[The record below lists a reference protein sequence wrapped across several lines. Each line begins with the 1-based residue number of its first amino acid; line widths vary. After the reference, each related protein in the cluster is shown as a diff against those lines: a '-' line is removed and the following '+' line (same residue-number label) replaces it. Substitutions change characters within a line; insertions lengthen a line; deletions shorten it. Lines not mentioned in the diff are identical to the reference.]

1 MVGTLWALKLSTSVI
16 LDTGDLV
23 PHRGIVKDQEIGL
36 GILQNVI
43 QVIHFKIIIL
53 LSSSTMIYF
62 PLGKNQKKFNKLA
75 KSGIDHSMYFCS
87 VLFTLI
93 SRHMNNNSLPSYN
106 LYWKYI
112 ILVEGYFNFPKWFH
126 WIDRFHLQSL
136 NCNLNKL
143 LNLQPSLFANSSCSI
158 HTSVICMISWIHGV

>member
-1 MVGTLWALKLSTSVI
+1 MMGTLWALKLSTSVI

-36 GILQNVI
+36 GILQHVI

-62 PLGKNQKKFNKLA
+62 PLGKNQKKFNKLT

-112 ILVEGYFNFPKWFH
+112 I
-126 WIDRFHLQSL
+126 
-136 NCNLNKL
+136 
-143 LNLQPSLFANSSCSI
+143 
-158 HTSVICMISWIHGV
+158 